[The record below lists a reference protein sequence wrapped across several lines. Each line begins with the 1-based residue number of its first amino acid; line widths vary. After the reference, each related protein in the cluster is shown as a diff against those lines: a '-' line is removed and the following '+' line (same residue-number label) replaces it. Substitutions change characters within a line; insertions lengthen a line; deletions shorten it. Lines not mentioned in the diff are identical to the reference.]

1 MIPRPPLPKLDDDG
15 GKLLMDKSNVRG
27 EEYELDPRETEIL
40 RSVLKAHIL
49 SGEPVGSR
57 TVSRGL
63 ALDLSPATI
72 RSIMSDLED
81 RGLLKQPHTSA
92 GRIPTDGAYRLYVDR
107 LMRAPRL
114 HSSRAEIIDAALFHS
129 QGEITDLLEE
139 ASRQLSRFSGNVGI
153 VIAPE
158 MNRIVVEKLEFVR
171 VAAGRVVAILVGRAG
186 VVHNRILDLDSG
198 WSQADMDQMGAYL
211 SEQFS
216 GMTLPEMQRE
226 VRRRLREDR
235 AVLNRLKRKSMQLGE
250 KAVEGGD
257 GTGAIFVDGA
267 SNLLDSPE
275 FADIRKMKALFKT
288 LDEKSRLIELLGNV
302 LGGTGVQVTIG
313 LENNLEDLEDCSLV
327 ASPYKSGGR
336 AVGTLGIVGPTR
348 MEYVQVIAL
357 VDHLAGMLTRFLS
370 GDEPE
375 AVHK

>member
-1 MIPRPPLPKLDDDG
+1 
-15 GKLLMDKSNVRG
+15 MDKKNVRG
-27 EEYELDPRETEIL
+27 AEYELDLRETEIL

-63 ALDLSPATI
+63 SMDLSPATV
-72 RSIMSDLED
+72 RSVMSALED
-81 RGLLKQPHTSA
+81 RGLLSQPHTSA
-92 GRIPTDGAYRLYVDR
+92 GRVPTDGAYRLYVDR
-107 LMRAPRL
+107 LIRAPRL
-114 HSSRAEIIDAALFHS
+114 HSSRAEIIDAALFNR
-129 QGEITDLLEE
+129 QGEITNLLEE

-153 VIAPE
+153 VLAPE

-171 VAAGRVVAILVGRAG
+171 VAAGRVVAILVGRSG

-216 GMTLPEMQRE
+216 GMTLPAMHRE
-226 VRRRLREDR
+226 VQRRLREDR
-235 AVLNRLKRKSMQLGE
+235 ATLNRLKRKSMQLGE
-250 KAVEGGD
+250 QAVEGGD
-257 GTGAIFVDGA
+257 GAGAIFVDGA

-275 FADIRKMKALFKT
+275 FADIRKMKALFKA
-288 LDEKSRLIELLGNV
+288 LDQKSRLIELLGNV

-313 LENNLEDLEDCSLV
+313 LENDLEDLEDCALV
-327 ASPYKSGGR
+327 ASSYQSGGR

-357 VDHLAGMLTRFLS
+357 VDHLARILTRFLS

-375 AVHK
+375 VVNT

>member
-1 MIPRPPLPKLDDDG
+1 
-15 GKLLMDKSNVRG
+15 MDKKNVRG
-27 EEYELDPRETEIL
+27 VNYDLDPRETEIL

-57 TVSRGL
+57 TVSQGL
-63 ALDLSPATI
+63 SMDLSPATV
-72 RSIMSDLED
+72 RSVMSALED
-81 RGLLKQPHTSA
+81 RGLLRQPHTSA
-92 GRIPTDGAYRLYVDR
+92 GRVPTNGAYRLYVDR
-107 LMRAPRL
+107 LMKTPRL
-114 HSSRAEIIDAALFHS
+114 HCSRAEIIDAALFNR

-153 VIAPE
+153 VLAPE

-171 VAAGRVVAILVGRAG
+171 VGAGRVVAILVGRSG

-198 WSQADMDQMGAYL
+198 WSQGDMDQMGAYL

-216 GMTLPEMQRE
+216 GMTLPEMHRE
-226 VRRRLREDR
+226 VQRRLREDR

-250 KAVEGGD
+250 KAVEGGE
-257 GTGAIFVDGA
+257 GAGALFVDGA

-275 FADIRKMKALFKT
+275 FADIRKMKALFKA
-288 LDEKSRLIELLGNV
+288 LDQKSRLIELLGNV

-313 LENNLEDLEDCSLV
+313 MENDLEDLEDCALV
-327 ASPYKSGGR
+327 ASPYQSGGR

-348 MEYVQVIAL
+348 MEYVQAIAL
-357 VDHLAGMLTRFLS
+357 VDHLARILTRFLS

-375 AVHK
+375 AVNT